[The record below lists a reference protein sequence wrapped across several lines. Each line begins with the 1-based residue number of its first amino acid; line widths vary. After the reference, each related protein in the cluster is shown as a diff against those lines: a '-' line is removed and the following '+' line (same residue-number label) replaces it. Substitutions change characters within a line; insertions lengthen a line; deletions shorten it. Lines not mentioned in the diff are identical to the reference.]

1 MKKLVIGALALLCIA
16 TSCSYR
22 VYTVNALRANYT
34 QGMQTPEE
42 LEAKEGVRIFL
53 SEQEVPGNYNIIAFA
68 ESRPVLPVAIQSQ
81 QLKNFYKQ
89 AVLKAKELGGDAIIV
104 TAVGQFKVIKFT
116 GTTTRPAPTRRAPAV
131 REEPKPRP
139 ESVREEDKPEQTA
152 PAANAYRRSAR
163 DLFKTPAR
171 SSNSST
177 EKAPSTTTSKT
188 SKSAAT
194 THKAPVTSTKPAKTE
209 KTAAAAAA
217 TTAAA
222 ATAASAAAN
231 KSTSSSA
238 KATSSSTKAAKTEP
252 AAKSAATTKSTPKPA
267 ATSKPT
273 TTTTPATKTVETP
286 AAKPVASAAERAAIF
301 DESTLQWFT
310 SGYVYRA
317 KEQEQVEIIE
327 TMNNEIRDNIAI
339 CQTRTEAE
347 FIMTKVDQ
355 LEQYN
360 KALPIPS
367 GTQSNKIKGYR
378 NALDKIMG
386 MEEEKPQKKSGAFDN
401 AVQSVKGFF
410 GKLKKK

>member
-116 GTTTRPAPTRRAPAV
+116 GTTTRPAPARRAPVV

-139 ESVREEDKPEQTA
+139 ESVQKEDKPEQAA
-152 PAANAYRRSAR
+152 PAANTYRRSAR

-171 SSNSST
+171 SSGAAT

-194 THKAPVTSTKPAKTE
+194 TQKAPVTSTKTA

-222 ATAASAAAN
+222 TATAASAASN
-231 KSTSSSA
+231 KGTSSSA

-252 AAKSAATTKSTPKPA
+252 AAKPA

>member
-139 ESVREEDKPEQTA
+139 ESVQKEDKPEQAA
-152 PAANAYRRSAR
+152 PAANGYRRSAR

-171 SSNSST
+171 SSGAAT

-194 THKAPVTSTKPAKTE
+194 TQKAPVTSAKTA

-222 ATAASAAAN
+222 ATAASAASN
-231 KSTSSSA
+231 KGTSSSA

-252 AAKSAATTKSTPKPA
+252 AAKSAAT
-267 ATSKPT
+267 SKPT
-273 TTTTPATKTVETP
+273 TATTPATKTVETP

>member
-1 MKKLVIGALALLCIA
+1 MLFIA

-34 QGMQTPEE
+34 LGMQTPEE
-42 LEAKEGVRIFL
+42 MDAKENVHIYL
-53 SEQEVPGNYNIIAFA
+53 SEQEVPGNYNIIAFV

-89 AVLKAKELGGDAIIV
+89 AVLKAKELGGDGIIV

-116 GTTTRPAPTRRAPAV
+116 GTSLRQGPTRRPPVV
-131 REEPKPRP
+131 REEPQPRQ
-139 ESVREEDKPEQTA
+139 ETIQKEDKPEQAA
-152 PAANAYRRSAR
+152 PAANAPRRSAR

-171 SSNSST
+171 SSETST
-177 EKAPSTTTSKT
+177 EKAPATKSSTSTTTSKT
-188 SKSAAT
+188 AKSATTAT
-194 THKAPVTSTKPAKTE
+194 KAPKTSTKSGKT
-209 KTAAAAAA
+209 TRMATAAAA
-217 TTAAA
+217 TTAA
-222 ATAASAAAN
+222 ATAASAAAT
-231 KSTSSSA
+231 KSAS
-238 KATSSSTKAAKTEP
+238 ATSKTAKTEP
-252 AAKSAATTKSTPKPA
+252 AAKPAATTKPA
-267 ATSKPT
+267 ATSKPAT
-273 TTTTPATKTVETP
+273 TTTTVTKAAETP
-286 AAKPVASAAERAAIF
+286 AAKPAASAAERAAIF

-339 CQTRTEAE
+339 CQTRSEAE

-355 LEQYN
+355 LEKYN

-386 MEEEKPQKKSGAFDN
+386 MEEEKPQKKSGAFDD

>member
-116 GTTTRPAPTRRAPAV
+116 GTTTRPAPARRAPAV

-139 ESVREEDKPEQTA
+139 ESVQKEDKPEQA
-152 PAANAYRRSAR
+152 DPAANTYRRSAR

-171 SSNSST
+171 SSGAAT

-194 THKAPVTSTKPAKTE
+194 TQKAPVTSTKTA

-222 ATAASAAAN
+222 TATAASAASN
-231 KSTSSSA
+231 KGTSSSA

-252 AAKSAATTKSTPKPA
+252 ATKSAATTKSTTKPT
-267 ATSKPT
+267 ATPKPT
-273 TTTTPATKTVETP
+273 TATTPATKTVETP

>member
-116 GTTTRPAPTRRAPAV
+116 GTTTRPAPPRRAPAV

-139 ESVREEDKPEQTA
+139 ESIREEDKTEQAA
-152 PAANAYRRSAR
+152 PAANGYRRSAR

-171 SSNSST
+171 SSDAAT

-222 ATAASAAAN
+222 ATAASATSN
-231 KSTSSSA
+231 KGTSSSA

-252 AAKSAATTKSTPKPA
+252 AAKSAAT
-267 ATSKPT
+267 SKPT
-273 TTTTPATKTVETP
+273 TATTPATKTVETP